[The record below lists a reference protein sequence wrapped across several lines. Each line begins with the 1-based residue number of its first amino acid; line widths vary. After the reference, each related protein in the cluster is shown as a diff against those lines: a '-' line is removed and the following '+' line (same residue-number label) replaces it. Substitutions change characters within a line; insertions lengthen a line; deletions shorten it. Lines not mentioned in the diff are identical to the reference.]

1 MCNTI
6 CNLSKLLSFSLQLA
20 TSAKVLD
27 NQVSVSQR
35 KIQRDTLLGHSMVA
49 GSDIVQK
56 MIIFMKFLE
65 YNNGACLRDMQNT
78 IFSKFIESQLKQEEE
93 LVPA

>member
-1 MCNTI
+1 
-6 CNLSKLLSFSLQLA
+6 
-20 TSAKVLD
+20 
-27 NQVSVSQR
+27 VSVSQR
-35 KIQRDTLLGHSMVA
+35 KIQRDTLLGLLGHSMVA

-65 YNNGACLRDMQNT
+65 YDNGACLRDMQNT